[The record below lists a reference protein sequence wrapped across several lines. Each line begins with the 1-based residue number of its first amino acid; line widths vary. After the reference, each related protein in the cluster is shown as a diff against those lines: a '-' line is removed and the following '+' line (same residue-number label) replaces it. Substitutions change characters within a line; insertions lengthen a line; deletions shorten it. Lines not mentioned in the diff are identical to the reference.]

1 MIPPLAV
8 AVEWKMDIVII
19 VTSVLGIVPICMML
33 LLVAFV
39 EAIVDS
45 PQSDTV
51 TDVVTDWVAL

>member
-1 MIPPLAV
+1 
-8 AVEWKMDIVII
+8 MDIVII